1 MGRPRIDNEFA
12 SRGVYAMSRQAWTVI
27 IIPRKG
33 TERWRQLQLQTK
45 RERERERRA
54 AAKAARQT
62 AATTCA

>member
-12 SRGVYAMSRQAWTVI
+12 SRGVYTMSRQAWTVI

-54 AAKAARQT
+54 AKVARQT
-62 AATTCA
+62 AETTCA